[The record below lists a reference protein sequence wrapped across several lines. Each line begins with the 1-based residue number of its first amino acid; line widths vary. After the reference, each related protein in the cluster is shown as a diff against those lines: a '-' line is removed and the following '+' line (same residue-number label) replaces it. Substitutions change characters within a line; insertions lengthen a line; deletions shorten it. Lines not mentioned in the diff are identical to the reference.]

1 MSKSIS
7 EGRTLH
13 NANIY
18 SAQSGYFYNVIL
30 FNLFFRNR
38 LSNVYGMS
46 KALTSKEIIQ
56 YVNCSFNFFSLF
68 RGIWWKLSLLSWNKR
83 NLMMNSSQ
91 FQRHPE
97 IWSTVSQ
104 SSFSMGLNMKV
115 NSIKIKLESQSRR
128 QTRVMKGFLDL
139 NVLHFLTVH
148 WCSEGK
154 YTVPID

>member
-1 MSKSIS
+1 
-7 EGRTLH
+7 
-13 NANIY
+13 
-18 SAQSGYFYNVIL
+18 
-30 FNLFFRNR
+30 
-38 LSNVYGMS
+38 
-46 KALTSKEIIQ
+46 
-56 YVNCSFNFFSLF
+56 
-68 RGIWWKLSLLSWNKR
+68 
-83 NLMMNSSQ
+83 MNSSQ

-115 NSIKIKLESQSRR
+115 NWIKIKLESQSRC